1 MSRSNNSD
9 EKAQARKDVLRA
21 KTQARNAKQR
31 AADYKRKLKLL
42 EKAGIYN
49 PLSETEL
56 TAYRKR
62 RINSAYQ
69 EYRDYIDNPRNPF
82 FFVSA
87 EKLNSRDKK
96 RFLSDAKSLSMRT
109 TKKGLFI
116 QKEGQRRARIVKD
129 KKRDEFDIVLTGKV
143 KWGENKGK
151 KISQRIPIAP
161 EGKLEDERQRLEN
174 MAQSFGTL
182 GRDDV
187 LSFVLYENNV
197 EIGAHRSTYDSV
209 NGVMTALNAYHKD
222 NKAAKLAFF
231 RLVTVQK
238 SSRVAWRRDHPLPD
252 KRMARRGRIYWEVV
266 RNSDQAILYVR
277 ESRAKAQNDVERL
290 MKRHPGTEYTIRRRT
305 ERVE

>member
-1 MSRSNNSD
+1 MTRSSNPED
-9 EKAQARKDVLRA
+9 KAQARKEALRIKNQERKA
-21 KTQARNAKQR
+21 KERAR
-31 AADYKRKLKLL
+31 DYKRKLKLL
-42 EKAGIYN
+42 EQSGIYN
-49 PLSETEL
+49 PLTSETL

-62 RINSAYQ
+62 RINSAYK

-82 FFVSA
+82 FFISA
-87 EKLNSRDKK
+87 DKLNARDKK
-96 RFLSDAKSLSMRT
+96 RFLKDAKSLSMRT
-109 TKKGLFI
+109 TKKGVFI
-116 QKEGQRRARIVKD
+116 QKEGQRKARIVKD
-129 KKRDEFDIVLTGKV
+129 KKRDEFDIVLSGKV

-174 MAQSFGTL
+174 MAQSFGPL

-209 NGVMTALNAYHKD
+209 DGVMRALNAYHKD

-238 SSRVAWRRDHPLPD
+238 STRVGWRSAHPQPA
-252 KRMARRGRIYWEVV
+252 KRMARHGRIYWEVI
-266 RNSDQAILYVR
+266 RDSDQEILYVR
-277 ESRAKAQNDVERL
+277 ESAAKARNDVERL
-290 MKRHPGTEYTIRRRT
+290 MKRFPGESYSIRRRT
-305 ERVE
+305 ERID